1 MHGGRGCYKAPVAWI
16 LDLDGV
22 VWLSERPIPGSIEA
36 IAALRDAG
44 HRVMFLTNNAGP
56 TVADLV
62 AKLCDMGVPA
72 EPDELVTSAQAA
84 ASLLDPGT
92 TALLC
97 AGPGVRE
104 ALEAR
109 GVEVVREGDADAVVV
124 GFHRDFDYHR
134 LTAAFLAVHHGARLI
149 GTNDD
154 TTYPT
159 PDGPIPGGG
168 AILAAVAAAAGIEP
182 EVAGK
187 PYAPMAALLATRLE
201 GPGRDGSGHS
211 EDGRDSILVGD
222 RPSTDGL
229 MARRLELPFA
239 LVLSGVT
246 GEEAIPTDDPPDY
259 VVPDLA
265 TLVKQ
270 LLAEEPGG

>member
-1 MHGGRGCYKAPVAWI
+1 MAWI

-22 VWLSERPIPGSIEA
+22 VWLSEQPIPGSAEA

-56 TVADLV
+56 RVAELV
-62 AKLCDMGVPA
+62 DQAGGDGRA
-72 EPDELVTSAQAA
+72 GQPDEVVTSAQAA
-84 ASLLDPGT
+84 ASLLEPGS

-109 GVEVVREGDADAVVV
+109 GVKVVREGDADAVVV
-124 GFHRDFDYHR
+124 GFHRDFDYDR
-134 LTAAFLAVHHGARLI
+134 LTAAFLAVHHGARLV

-168 AILAAVAAAAGIEP
+168 AILAAVAAAAGVEP

-187 PYAPMAALLATRLE
+187 PYAPMAALLAE
-201 GPGRDGSGHS
+201 
-211 EDGRDSILVGD
+211 
-222 RPSTDGL
+222 
-229 MARRLELPFA
+229 RLELVDERGATAAATRSSSATARRPTGSWPAAWGA
-239 LVLSGVT
+239 LRPGAERGDGGGGRVD
-246 GEEAIPTDDPPDY
+246 DDPPEY
-259 VVPDLA
+259 VVADLA
-265 TLVKQ
+265 TLSWPSSWAR
-270 LLAEEPGG
+270 LRSRRRPRGRW

>member
-1 MHGGRGCYKAPVAWI
+1 MAWI

-22 VWLSERPIPGSIEA
+22 VWLSEQPIPGSVEA
-36 IAALRDAG
+36 IAALRQAG
-44 HRVMFLTNNAGP
+44 HRVIFLTNNAGP
-56 TVADLV
+56 RVAETV
-62 AKLCDMGVPA
+62 AKLAGMGVPA
-72 EPDELVTSAQAA
+72 EPDDVVTSAQAA
-84 ASLLDPGT
+84 ASMLEPGT

-97 AGPGVRE
+97 AGDGVRE

-124 GFHRDFDYHR
+124 GFHRDFDYDR
-134 LTAAFLAVHHGARLI
+134 LTAAYLAVHHGARLI

-187 PYAPMAALLATRLE
+187 PYAPMATLLAERLGGE
-201 GPGRDGSGHS
+201 GEGT
-211 EDGRDSILVGD
+211 ILVGD

-229 MARRLELPFA
+229 MARRLGLPFA

-246 GEEAIPTDDPPDY
+246 SEEEVSADDPPEH

-265 TLVKQ
+265 TLVEQ
-270 LLAEEPGG
+270 ELGVQESA

>member
-1 MHGGRGCYKAPVAWI
+1 MAWI

-22 VWLSERPIPGSIEA
+22 VWLSEEPIPGSTEA
-36 IAALRDAG
+36 IASLREAG

-56 TVADLV
+56 RVSELV
-62 AKLCDMGVPA
+62 AKLEGMGVPA
-72 EPDELVTSAQAA
+72 TPDEVVTSAQAA
-84 ASLLDPGT
+84 ASLLEPGS

-97 AGPGVRE
+97 AGDGVRE

-109 GVEVVREGDADAVVV
+109 DVRVVREGDADAVVV
-124 GFHRDFDYHR
+124 GFHRDFDYDR

-168 AILAAVAAAAGIEP
+168 AILAAVAAAAGVEP

-187 PYAPMAALLATRLE
+187 PYAPMA
-201 GPGRDGSGHS
+201 
-211 EDGRDSILVGD
+211 
-222 RPSTDGL
+222 
-229 MARRLELPFA
+229 
-239 LVLSGVT
+239 
-246 GEEAIPTDDPPDY
+246 
-259 VVPDLA
+259 
-265 TLVKQ
+265 K
-270 LLAEEPGG
+270 LLAERLRLVDGRGAGAARVATRSSSVIGRRPTGSWPGAWRCRSRWS